1 MSTTVSSDSSSDPC
15 RQVRL
20 AGTVLPE
27 RAHIC
32 AFFHSR
38 EEEYRVLLPFIKDG
52 FDCGDRAVHLV
63 GASRRED
70 HLQQLESAGI
80 DTAAMSSTDQLE
92 LRDWEDTYLAGGYF
106 DPDRW
111 LSLLKDVVTAGPRHG
126 FKRSRLV
133 AHMEWA
139 LEDRVGVDRLVEY
152 EAKANLVWP
161 QQQDSIIAVCTYD
174 LAKFGARVI
183 VDVMRTHPMVIIG
196 GILHRNP
203 FYVEPTTFLD
213 ELRQRT
219 TKRPF
224 SWEAGL

>member
-1 MSTTVSSDSSSDPC
+1 MPITVPDNSADPC

-20 AGTVLPE
+20 AGSVLVEQP
-27 RAHIC
+27 HIC

-63 GASRRED
+63 GSARRDE
-70 HLQQLESAGI
+70 HLEKLVSAGI
-80 DTAAMSSTDQLE
+80 DTATTRRTQQLE
-92 LRDWEDTYLAGGYF
+92 LRDWGNAYLAGGYF
-106 DPDRW
+106 DPERW
-111 LSLLKDVVTAGPRHG
+111 LSLLTEVIAEGPRHG

-139 LEDRVGVDRLVEY
+139 LEDRVGVDRLIEY
-152 EAKANLVWP
+152 EAKVNFLWP
-161 QQQDSIIAVCTYD
+161 AHKDSIIAVCAYD
-174 LAKFGARVI
+174 LSKFGANVI

-203 FYVEPTTFLD
+203 FYVEPNTFLD
-213 ELRQRT
+213 ELQARAATRSN
-219 TKRPF
+219 
-224 SWEAGL
+224 SWESGL

>member
-1 MSTTVSSDSSSDPC
+1 MKVSSDNPADPC

-20 AGTVLPE
+20 AGSVLVE
-27 RAHIC
+27 RPHIC
-32 AFFHSR
+32 AFFHTR
-38 EEEYRVLLPFIKDG
+38 EEEYRVLLPFIKEG
-52 FDCGDRAVHLV
+52 FDCGDRAIHLV
-63 GASRRED
+63 GASRRDD
-70 HLQQLESAGI
+70 HLQQLITAGI
-80 DTAAMSSTDQLE
+80 DIAARRRTHQFE
-92 LRDWEDTYLAGGYF
+92 LRDWEETYLTGGYF

-111 LSLLKDVVTAGPRHG
+111 FSLLKEVIDEGPRHG
-126 FKRSRLV
+126 FRRSRLV

-152 EAKANLVWP
+152 EAKANFLWP
-161 QQQDSIIAVCTYD
+161 EHKDSVIAICTYD
-174 LAKFGARVI
+174 LAKFGASVI

-203 FYVEPTTFLD
+203 FYVEPNAFLD
-213 ELRQRT
+213 ELRQRE

>member
-1 MSTTVSSDSSSDPC
+1 MPKTVRDNHADPC

-20 AGTVLPE
+20 AGSVLVE
-27 RAHIC
+27 RPHVC

-38 EEEYRVLLPFIKDG
+38 EQEYRVLLPFIKDG

-63 GASRRED
+63 GSARQDE
-70 HLQQLESAGI
+70 HLEQLISAGI
-80 DTAAMSSTDQLE
+80 DTETMRRTHQLE
-92 LRDWEDTYLAGGYF
+92 LRDWKDSYLVGEYF

-111 LSLLKDVVTAGPRHG
+111 FSLLSEVIAEGPRHG

-139 LEDRVGVDRLVEY
+139 LDDRVGVDRLIEY
-152 EAKANLVWP
+152 EAKANFLWP
-161 QQQDSIIAVCTYD
+161 PHKESAVIAVCAYD
-174 LAKFGARVI
+174 LSKFGANVI

-203 FYVEPTTFLD
+203 FYVEPNTFLD
-213 ELRQRT
+213 EVRERQ
-219 TKRPF
+219 TKRPMA
-224 SWEAGL
+224 SEAGL

>member
-1 MSTTVSSDSSSDPC
+1 MSLTVFPDNPADPC

-20 AGTVLPE
+20 AGSVLVE
-27 RAHIC
+27 RTHIC

-38 EEEYRVLLPFIKDG
+38 EEEYRVLLPFIKEG

-63 GASRRED
+63 GAARRDD
-70 HLQQLESAGI
+70 HLEKLVSAGI
-80 DTAAMSSTDQLE
+80 DTTTMRRTHQFE
-92 LRDWEDTYLAGGYF
+92 LRGWEDSYLEGGYF

-111 LSLLKDVVTAGPRHG
+111 FSLLTEVIAEGPRHG

-139 LEDRVGVDRLVEY
+139 LEDRVGVDRLIEY
-152 EAKANLVWP
+152 EAKANLLWP
-161 QQQDSIIAVCTYD
+161 EHKDSLVAICAYD
-174 LAKFGARVI
+174 LAKFGANVI

-203 FYVEPTTFLD
+203 FYIEPNTFLE
-213 ELRQRT
+213 ELRERG
-219 TKRPF
+219 TKRAM
-224 SWEAGL
+224 SRESGL

>member
-1 MSTTVSSDSSSDPC
+1 MSMTVSSDSSSDPC

-20 AGTVLPE
+20 AGTVLSE

-80 DTAAMSSTDQLE
+80 DTAAVSSTEQLE
-92 LRDWEDTYLAGGYF
+92 LRDWQDTYLAGGYF

-111 LSLLKDVVTAGPRHG
+111 LSLLKDVISDGPRHG

-152 EAKANLVWP
+152 EAKADLVWP
-161 QQQDSIIAVCTYD
+161 HHQDSVIAVCTYD

-203 FYVEPTTFLD
+203 FYVEPAVFLD
-213 ELRQRT
+213 ELRLRT